1 MTFKFLTLMLL
12 QSSNRVSLCFASFAS
27 ASFEK
32 DADAGYLGLQEERER
47 EKASKQADESPEAE
61 LNLISDDEIEAMRR
75 EAEEEERN
83 ERKAEVSLSALIN
96 LRYFSLLTAWC
107 QRYVA
112 SWHCCPLE
120 QNLRS
125 LLPTLAV
132 SEVFGLQLRSKRQ
145 TCLLPASERH
155 LGMAYFSLRYLLTS
169 ASLPE

>member
-1 MTFKFLTLMLL
+1 MAFKFLTLMLL
-12 QSSNRVSLCFASFAS
+12 QSSNCVNYCFASFAS
-27 ASFEK
+27 ASFGK
-32 DADAGYLGLQEERER
+32 DADAGCLGLQEERER

-96 LRYFSLLTAWC
+96 LIKIFCSLLTAWS

-112 SWHCCPLE
+112 SWHRCPLE

-125 LLPTLAV
+125 LLPILAV
-132 SEVFGLQLRSKRQ
+132 SGLQLCSKRQ
-145 TCLLPASERH
+145 TCLLLASERH